1 MGTYDKKSNDWM
13 NPPKKRRSPMDS
25 GNNRN
30 DKSCC
35 YGSAAVKSVKRGKFR
50 LAARYTGLM
59 VHALAV
65 KAFA

>member
-1 MGTYDKKSNDWM
+1 MGTYDKKSNDWI

-35 YGSAAVKSVKRGKFR
+35 YGAAAVKAIKRGKLR
-50 LAARYTGLM
+50 LARRHLILM
-59 VHALAV
+59 VRSI
-65 KAFA
+65 